1 MNLAFE
7 PDVHV
12 RVINKPGGAREL
24 MACFNRAM
32 DSKGTSGT
40 KTARTREIWL
50 TQQANGMGLS
60 CMIVEEDESA
70 RAHEIESL
78 SMRGGQREVTGLLK
92 DEGWEP
98 VGRWTAEDEEGLE
111 TMRAFRKPGGAA
123 GDAEKPAEA
132 RA

>member
-1 MNLAFE
+1 
-7 PDVHV
+7 
-12 RVINKPGGAREL
+12 

-78 SMRGGQREVTGLLK
+78 SMRGGQ
-92 DEGWEP
+92 
-98 VGRWTAEDEEGLE
+98 DEEGLE